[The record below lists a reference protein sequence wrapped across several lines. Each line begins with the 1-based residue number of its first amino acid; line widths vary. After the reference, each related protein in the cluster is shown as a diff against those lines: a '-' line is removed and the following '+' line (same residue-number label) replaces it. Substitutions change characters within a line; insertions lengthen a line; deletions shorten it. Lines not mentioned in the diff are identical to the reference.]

1 MPATF
6 HIAIAI
12 VYGLISLFLF
22 VFGTNLVT
30 FALRVWKRG
39 PQTHESQPLATTHS
53 SSELPLVT
61 VQLPIYNELY
71 VSERV
76 IAATCALD
84 YPRELLQIQVLDDS
98 TDETTVLI
106 AQVVEQFRADGFA
119 IEHIHR
125 TDRTGYKAGA
135 LAEGLKTATGEL
147 VAIFDADFVPTKD
160 FLTRTVGHFENPK
173 LAFVQARWGHVNRD
187 YSWLTRLQA
196 LAIDGHFLVEQAG
209 RGEAGYWFNFNGTAG
224 IWRTAAI
231 EDAGGWKADTLTEDL
246 DLSYR
251 AYLSGWDAHYLEDL
265 VVPAELPAQ
274 MQGFRRQQH
283 RWARGSVECAFRLLP
298 KVWRTTTSPGRKF
311 QATMHLTAYG
321 IHLLLLMLTLIY
333 PFVLE
338 TSMRYPRVSTL
349 FGISYLLAATSLAPT
364 VFFVTGRRQGGLPW
378 VRELPR
384 ILLVSVFGSGLM
396 VNTGR
401 AVLQILTRKNPEFER
416 TAKFG
421 IAASAE
427 DPSAWTHKRYQLD
440 IDRIVVV
447 ESLLAAY
454 SFWTAWQAWH
464 ATNWGI
470 MIWATV
476 FGTGLVMVV
485 ASTVAHSIAVH
496 RSRLDRKAQMLAER
510 EALDFMPA
518 EPASAP
524 TPASSTPLL

>member
-1 MPATF
+1 MTSA
-6 HIAIAI
+6 
-12 VYGLISLFLF
+12 FLF
-22 VFGTNLVT
+22 VFGVNLVQ
-30 FALRVWKRG
+30 FARRVWRRG
-39 PQTHESQPLATTHS
+39 ARTTETAVTTAPQHH
-53 SSELPLVT
+53 LPRVT

-76 IAATCALD
+76 IAAACAID
-84 YPRELLQIQVLDDS
+84 YPPHLLQIQVLDDS

-106 AQVVEQFRADGFA
+106 SQVVEEFRASGID

-125 TDRTGYKAGA
+125 TNRTGYKAGA

-147 VAIFDADFVPTKD
+147 VAIFDADFVPTAD
-160 FLTRTVGHFENPK
+160 FLTRTVGYFVDPK

-209 RGEAGYWFNFNGTAG
+209 RGQAGYWFNFNGTAG
-224 IWRTAAI
+224 IWRVAAI

-251 AYLSGWDAHYLEDL
+251 AYLNGWEAEYLEDL

-274 MQGFRRQQH
+274 MSGFRRQQH
-283 RWARGSVECAFRLLP
+283 RWARGSVECARRLLP
-298 KVWRTTTSPGRKF
+298 QVWRFDTSPGRKF

-321 IHLLLLMLTLIY
+321 IHLMLLLLTLIY
-333 PFVLE
+333 PLVLE
-338 TSMRYPRVSTL
+338 TSMRYPRMSTL

-364 VFFVTGRRQGGLPW
+364 IFFVTGRRQGNLPW

-396 VNTGR
+396 VNTAR
-401 AVLQILTRKNPEFER
+401 AVLQIWTRKNPEFER

-421 IAASAE
+421 IATSA
-427 DPSAWTHKRYQLD
+427 DDHSAWTHKRYQLD
-440 IDRIVVV
+440 IDRIVIV
-447 ESLLAAY
+447 ETLLAAY
-454 SFWTAWQAWH
+454 SFWTAWQAFE

-476 FGTGLVMVV
+476 FGTGLLMVV
-485 ASTVAHSIAVH
+485 ITTIAHAIAVH

-510 EALDFMPA
+510 EALDLVPD
-518 EPASAP
+518 EHPVASP
-524 TPASSTPLL
+524 IQ